1 MKKKLIKRSAFSVAA
16 GNYSALLADIK
27 QRIRTAQV
35 RTAMAGNAS
44 LLMLYWE
51 IGGVLAERQKKEGWG
66 AAVLP
71 RLATDL
77 QNELPDVKGFSDRNM
92 RRMIQFHLEYPA
104 LFSIWPLPVAKS
116 GLPMETVSIGQP
128 PVAQLPVL
136 SPDEPIWPRPVAK
149 LANRTSHGTKGSQA
163 VAQLPTEPGDAPIWH
178 RAVAQLTWA
187 HNIILIQK
195 VKDLRTRLWYAEQ
208 AFEHGWS
215 RDVLSLQIQSR
226 VHERQGKAVTNFQS
240 TLPPLQS
247 DLASQLL
254 KDPYLFDFLTLEK
267 PFHERELETG
277 LLRHLQNF
285 LVELGTG
292 FAYVG
297 RQVPMEVGDED
308 FYIDL
313 LFYHLRLRCFVVI
326 DLKVGRFKAEYA
338 GKMNFYLNAVDDQMK
353 HATDQPSI
361 GLILCEEKNK
371 IVAEYA
377 LRGMDKAI
385 GVSAYQ
391 LTRAL
396 PKKLQS
402 ALPSIEQ
409 LERELSRTKSSRP
422 TAAAKKRKHS

>member
-1 MKKKLIKRSAFSVAA
+1 MTAITGTTKEGKPS
-16 GNYSALLADIK
+16 
-27 QRIRTAQV
+27 IRTAQV

-44 LLMLYWE
+44 LLLLYWE
-51 IGGVLAERQKKEGWG
+51 IGGVLVERQKAEGWG
-66 AAVLP
+66 AAILP

-77 QNELPDVKGFSDRNM
+77 HNDLPDVKGFSVRNLKLM
-92 RRMIQFHLEYPA
+92 TQFFREYPD
-104 LFSIWPLPVAKS
+104 FSA
-116 GLPMETVSIGQP
+116 IGQR
-128 PVAQLPVL
+128 PVAQLGENP
-136 SPDEPIWPRPVAK
+136 PADQIPPQAVAK
-149 LANRTSHGTKGSQA
+149 LLAAPVYTAVKGPPA
-163 VAQLPTEPGDAPIWH
+163 VAQLPAATAAAQMWQ

-187 HNIILIQK
+187 HNVILIQK
-195 VKDLRTRLWYAEQ
+195 VKHRPTRLWYARQ

-226 VHERQGKAVTNFQS
+226 AHERHGKAITNFQR
-240 TLPPLQS
+240 TLPPPQS
-247 DLASQLL
+247 DLAAQLL
-254 KDPYLFDFLTLEK
+254 KDPYVFDFLTLEK

-277 LLRHLQNF
+277 LLQHLQHF

-292 FAYVG
+292 FAFVG
-297 RQVPMEVGDED
+297 RQVHLEVGDDD

-313 LFYHLRLRCFVVI
+313 LFYHLKLRCFVVI
-326 DLKVGRFKAEYA
+326 DLKVGPFKAEYA
-338 GKMNFYLNAVDDQMK
+338 GKMNFYLNAVDDGMR
-353 HATDQPSI
+353 HESDQRSI

-385 GVSAYQ
+385 GVSDYQ

-409 LERELSRTKSSRP
+409 LEKELSKP
-422 TAAAKKRKHS
+422 AKKVKRKA

>member
-1 MKKKLIKRSAFSVAA
+1 MTRKSGKPTALAA
-16 GNYSALLADIK
+16 TAGSYADLLADIK

-44 LLMLYWE
+44 LLALYWE
-51 IGGVLAERQKKEGWG
+51 IGSVLAERQKEAGWG

-77 QNELPDVKGFSDRNM
+77 HNDLPEVKGFSARNL
-92 RRMIQFHLEYPA
+92 RLMIQFFDEYPGFGA
-104 LFSIWPLPVAKS
+104 IWQRL
-116 GLPMETVSIGQP
+116 
-128 PVAQLPVL
+128 
-136 SPDEPIWPRPVAK
+136 VAK
-149 LANRTSHGTKGSQA
+149 L
-163 VAQLPTEPGDAPIWH
+163 PTNAEDGAIWQ

-195 VKDLRTRLWYAEQ
+195 VKDLATRLWYARQ

-226 VHERQGKAVTNFQS
+226 THERQGKAVTNFQC
-240 TLPPLQS
+240 TLPPPQS

-254 KDPYLFDFLTLEK
+254 KDPYVFDFLTLEK

-277 LLRHLQNF
+277 LLRHLQDF

-292 FAYVG
+292 FAFVG
-297 RQVPMEVGDED
+297 RQVHMEVGDDD

-338 GKMNFYLNAVDDQMK
+338 GKMNFYLNAVDDRMK
-353 HATDQPSI
+353 HATDHPSI
-361 GLILCEEKNK
+361 GLILCEHKNK
-371 IVAEYA
+371 ILAEYA

-402 ALPSIEQ
+402 ALPSIAQ
-409 LERELSRTKSSRP
+409 LEKELSQSWRTKP
-422 TAAAKKRKHS
+422 IAPANRKTRA

>member
-1 MKKKLIKRSAFSVAA
+1 MNKRIPKNKTILSVAA
-16 GNYSALLADIK
+16 GNYARLLTDVK

-44 LLMLYWE
+44 MLMLYWE
-51 IGGVLAERQKKEGWG
+51 IGGVLAERQKREGWG

-77 QNELPDVKGFSDRNM
+77 HNDLPELKGFSERNLK
-92 RRMIQFHLEYPA
+92 RMVQFFREYPS
-104 LFSIWPLPVAKS
+104 LFEIGPRPVAQLANDPFPRTK
-116 GLPMETVSIGQP
+116 GPP
-128 PVAQLPVL
+128 PVAQ
-136 SPDEPIWPRPVAK
+136 SP
-149 LANRTSHGTKGSQA
+149 
-163 VAQLPTEPGDAPIWH
+163 AQSAAQMWQ

-187 HNIILIQK
+187 HNVILIQK
-195 VKDLRTRLWYAEQ
+195 VKDLPTRLWYARQ

-226 VHERQGKAVTNFQS
+226 AHERHGKAVTNFQR
-240 TLPPLQS
+240 TLPPPQS

-254 KDPYLFDFLTLEK
+254 KDPYVFDFLTLEK

-277 LLRHLQNF
+277 LLRHLQDF

-292 FAYVG
+292 FAFVG
-297 RQVPMEVGDED
+297 RQIHMEVGNDD

-313 LFYHLRLRCFVVI
+313 LFYHLKLRNFIVI
-326 DLKVGRFKAEYA
+326 DLKVGPFKAEYA
-338 GKMNFYLNAVDDQMK
+338 GKMNFYLNAVDDRLK
-353 HATDQPSI
+353 HATDQHSI

-385 GVSAYQ
+385 GISDYQ

-396 PKKLQS
+396 PKKLRS
-402 ALPSIEQ
+402 SLPSIEQ
-409 LERELSRTKSSRP
+409 LEKELSHNKPAKSAVRSKSGR
-422 TAAAKKRKHS
+422 RR

>member
-1 MKKKLIKRSAFSVAA
+1 MSTLIPKNKPISSATT
-16 GNYSALLADIK
+16 GNYAGLLADIK

-44 LLMLYWE
+44 MLMLYWE
-51 IGGVLAERQKKEGWG
+51 IGGVLAERQKNEGWG

-77 QNELPDVKGFSDRNM
+77 HNDLPEVKGFSVRNLKLM
-92 RRMIQFHLEYPA
+92 TQFFREYPD
-104 LFSIWPLPVAKS
+104 FSA
-116 GLPMETVSIGQP
+116 IGQP
-128 PVAQLPVL
+128 PVAQLAD
-136 SPDEPIWPRPVAK
+136 SSAAHK
-149 LANRTSHGTKGSQA
+149 KGQRV
-163 VAQLPTEPGDAPIWH
+163 VAQLPAESAAAQIWQ

-187 HNIILIQK
+187 HNVILIQK
-195 VKDLRTRLWYAEQ
+195 VKDLPTRLWYARQ

-226 VHERQGKAVTNFQS
+226 AHERHGKAVTNFQR
-240 TLPPLQS
+240 TLPPPQS

-254 KDPYLFDFLTLEK
+254 KDPYVFDFLTLEK

-277 LLRHLQNF
+277 LLRHLQHF

-292 FAYVG
+292 FAFVG
-297 RQVPMEVGDED
+297 RQVHMEVGDND

-313 LFYHLRLRCFVVI
+313 LFYHLKLRCFVVI
-326 DLKVGRFKAEYA
+326 DLKVGAFKAEYA
-338 GKMNFYLNAVDDQMK
+338 GKMNFYLNAVDDRMK
-353 HATDQPSI
+353 HASDQRSI
-361 GLILCEEKNK
+361 GLILCEGKNK

-385 GVSAYQ
+385 GVSDYQ

-402 ALPSIEQ
+402 ALPSIAQ
-409 LERELSRTKSSRP
+409 LEKELSQTKP
-422 TAAAKKRKHS
+422 AKATKRKA

>member
-1 MKKKLIKRSAFSVAA
+1 MSKFIPKNKPISSATA
-16 GNYSALLADIK
+16 GNYAGLLADIK

-35 RTAMAGNAS
+35 RTAMAGNTS
-44 LLMLYWE
+44 MLILYWE
-51 IGGVLAERQKKEGWG
+51 IGGVLAERQKTEGWG

-77 QNELPDVKGFSDRNM
+77 HNDLPEVKGFSVRNLKLM
-92 RRMIQFHLEYPA
+92 TQFFREYPD
-104 LFSIWPLPVAKS
+104 FSA
-116 GLPMETVSIGQP
+116 IGQP
-128 PVAQLPVL
+128 PVAQLADSSTAYKKGQRAIAQMSTTPAAAQ
-136 SPDEPIWPRPVAK
+136 IW
-149 LANRTSHGTKGSQA
+149 Q
-163 VAQLPTEPGDAPIWH
+163 

-187 HNIILIQK
+187 HNVILIQK
-195 VKDLRTRLWYAEQ
+195 VKDLPTRLWYARQ

-215 RDVLSLQIQSR
+215 RNVLSLQIQSR
-226 VHERQGKAVTNFQS
+226 AHERHGKAVTNFQR
-240 TLPPLQS
+240 TLPPPQS

-254 KDPYLFDFLTLEK
+254 KDPYVFDFLTLEK

-277 LLRHLQNF
+277 LLRHLQDF

-292 FAYVG
+292 FAFVG
-297 RQVPMEVGDED
+297 RQIHMEVGDND

-313 LFYHLRLRCFVVI
+313 LFYHLKLRCFVVI
-326 DLKVGRFKAEYA
+326 DLKVGPFKAEYA
-338 GKMNFYLNAVDDQMK
+338 GKMNFYLNAVDDRLK
-353 HATDQPSI
+353 HATDQRSI

-385 GVSAYQ
+385 GVSDYQ

-402 ALPSIEQ
+402 SLPSIAQ
-409 LERELSRTKSSRP
+409 LEKELSHTKP
-422 TAAAKKRKHS
+422 AKVTRRKA